1 MIKMDMYQKRK
12 IRAEK
17 KKDDSPKSF
26 PSVGINWYPGH
37 MAKTKREIGE
47 KLNLIDLVYE
57 VVDARMPLSSRIE
70 EVDNIIK
77 SKPKIIIMTKYDLC
91 DKAET
96 DKIINYYENL
106 GNDVVPVD
114 LITGANI
121 KKVIAVSEKYQK
133 LENEKRAKKGLKP
146 RGLRV
151 LVLGIPNVGK
161 STFINTIAGKK
172 KTVVGNKPGVTKQL
186 SWIKVNKDIDLLDT
200 PGILWP
206 KIKDQEQAKKLALF
220 SSIKEE
226 ILPKEELAIFALEI
240 LSKLYKDRVEE
251 RYGVSYTD
259 NDIVE
264 ILDTIGTKRGCLER
278 GGIVSYEK
286 VYNVILQDIKNNNF
300 GNITLDRKDS

>member
-1 MIKMDMYQKRK
+1 M
-12 IRAEK
+12 ANNNEK
-17 KKDDSPKSF
+17 QELPKS
-26 PSVGINWYPGH
+26 GINWYPGH

-57 VVDARMPLSSRIE
+57 IVDARIPLSSRIE

-96 DKIINYYENL
+96 DNIISYYESL

-133 LENEKRAKKGLKP
+133 IENEKRAKKGLKP

-206 KIKDQEQAKKLALF
+206 KIENQEQAKKLALF

-226 ILPKEELAIFALEI
+226 ILPKEELAIYALEI

-251 RYGVSYTD
+251 RYGVTYNN

-286 VYNVILQDIKNNNF
+286 VYNLILQDIKNNNF

>member
-1 MIKMDMYQKRK
+1 
-12 IRAEK
+12 
-17 KKDDSPKSF
+17 
-26 PSVGINWYPGH
+26 

-57 VVDARMPLSSRIE
+57 IVDARIPLSSRIE

-96 DKIINYYENL
+96 DNIISYYESL

-133 LENEKRAKKGLKP
+133 IENEKRAKKGLKP

-206 KIKDQEQAKKLALF
+206 KIENQEQAKKLALF

-226 ILPKEELAIFALEI
+226 ILPKEELAIYALEI

-251 RYGVSYTD
+251 RYGVTYNN

-286 VYNVILQDIKNNNF
+286 VYNLILQDIKNNNF

>member
-1 MIKMDMYQKRK
+1 MSNINENEKFQKT
-12 IRAEK
+12 
-17 KKDDSPKSF
+17 
-26 PSVGINWYPGH
+26 VINWYPGH

-57 VVDARMPLSSRIE
+57 IVDARIPLSSRIE

-96 DKIINYYENL
+96 DNIISYYESL

-133 LENEKRAKKGLKP
+133 IENEKRAKKGLKP

-206 KIKDQEQAKKLALF
+206 KIENQEQAKKLALF

-226 ILPKEELAIFALEI
+226 ILPKEELAIYALEI

-251 RYGVSYTD
+251 RYGVTYNN

-286 VYNVILQDIKNNNF
+286 VYNLILQDIKNNNF

>member
-1 MIKMDMYQKRK
+1 MENRQN
-12 IRAEK
+12 
-17 KKDDSPKSF
+17 STN
-26 PSVGINWYPGH
+26 INWYPGH

-57 VVDARMPLSSRIE
+57 IVDARIPLSSRIE

-96 DKIINYYENL
+96 DNIISYYESL

-133 LENEKRAKKGLKP
+133 IENEKRAKKGLKP

-226 ILPKEELAIFALEI
+226 ILPKEELAIYALEI

-251 RYGVSYTD
+251 RYGVTYNN

-286 VYNVILQDIKNNNF
+286 VYNLILQDIKNNNF

>member
-1 MIKMDMYQKRK
+1 MENRQN
-12 IRAEK
+12 
-17 KKDDSPKSF
+17 STN
-26 PSVGINWYPGH
+26 INWYPGH

-57 VVDARMPLSSRIE
+57 IVDARIPLSSRIE

-96 DKIINYYENL
+96 DNIISYYESL

-133 LENEKRAKKGLKP
+133 IENEKRAKKGLKP

-206 KIKDQEQAKKLALF
+206 KIENQEQAKKLALF

-226 ILPKEELAIFALEI
+226 ILPKEELAIYALEI

-251 RYGVSYTD
+251 RYGVTYNN

-286 VYNVILQDIKNNNF
+286 VYNLILQDIKNNNF
-300 GNITLDRKDS
+300 GNITLDRKDSSYLFLV

>member
-1 MIKMDMYQKRK
+1 MYQKRK

-17 KKDDSPKSF
+17 KNNDSQKNFSKVPIS
-26 PSVGINWYPGH
+26 WYPGH

-57 VVDARMPLSSRIE
+57 VVDARIPLSSRIE
-70 EVDNIIK
+70 DVDNIIK
-77 SKPKIIIMTKYDLC
+77 AKPKIIIMTKYDLC

-96 DKIINYYENL
+96 DKIISYYESL

-133 LENEKRAKKGLKP
+133 IENEKRAKKGLKP

-206 KIKDQEQAKKLALF
+206 KIENQEQAKKLALF

-226 ILPKEELAIFALEI
+226 ILPKEELAIYALEI

-251 RYGVSYTD
+251 RYGVTYNS

-286 VYNVILQDIKNNNF
+286 VYNLILQDIKNNNF

>member
-1 MIKMDMYQKRK
+1 MDMYKKRK
-12 IRAEK
+12 MRTEK
-17 KKDDSPKSF
+17 KNNNQEEKLTK
-26 PSVGINWYPGH
+26 VGINWYPGH

-57 VVDARMPLSSRIE
+57 IVDARMPLSSRIE

-91 DKAET
+91 DKVET
-96 DKIINYYENL
+96 DKIINYFESF

-114 LITGANI
+114 LITGDNI
-121 KKVIAVSEKYQK
+121 KKVISVSEKYQQ
-133 LENEKRAKKGLKP
+133 LENEKRTKKGLKP

-161 STFINTIAGKK
+161 STFINKIAGKK

-186 SWIKVNKDIDLLDT
+186 SWIKVNNEIELLDT

-206 KIKDQEQAKKLALF
+206 KIENQDQAKKLALF

-226 ILPKEELAIFALEI
+226 ILPKEELAIYALSI
-240 LSKLYKDRVEE
+240 LSNLYKDRVEE
-251 RYGVSYTD
+251 RYGVSYNN

-264 ILDTIGTKRGCLER
+264 VLDIIGTKRGCLER

-286 VYNVILQDIKNNNF
+286 VYNIILQDIKNNAF
-300 GNITLDRKDS
+300 GNITLDRKEA

>member
-1 MIKMDMYQKRK
+1 MNKNEKDNLSAK
-12 IRAEK
+12 IQ
-17 KKDDSPKSF
+17 
-26 PSVGINWYPGH
+26 INWYPGH

-57 VVDARMPLSSRIE
+57 IVDARIPLSSRIE

-96 DKIINYYENL
+96 DNIISYYESL

-133 LENEKRAKKGLKP
+133 IENEKRAKKGLKP

-206 KIKDQEQAKKLALF
+206 KIENQEQAKKLALF

-226 ILPKEELAIFALEI
+226 ILPKEELAIYALEI

-251 RYGVSYTD
+251 RYGVTYNN

-286 VYNVILQDIKNNNF
+286 VYNLILQDIKNNNF

>member
-1 MIKMDMYQKRK
+1 MYQKRK

-17 KKDDSPKSF
+17 KNNDSQKNFSKVPIS
-26 PSVGINWYPGH
+26 WYPGH

-57 VVDARMPLSSRIE
+57 VVDARIPLSSRIE
-70 EVDNIIK
+70 DVDNIIK
-77 SKPKIIIMTKYDLC
+77 TKPKIIIMTKYDLC

-96 DKIINYYENL
+96 DKIISYYESL

-133 LENEKRAKKGLKP
+133 IENEKRAKKGLKP
-146 RGLRV
+146 RGLRL

-206 KIKDQEQAKKLALF
+206 KIENQEQAKKLALF

-226 ILPKEELAIFALEI
+226 ILPKEELAIYALEI

-251 RYGVSYTD
+251 RYGVTYNS

-286 VYNVILQDIKNNNF
+286 VYNLILQDIKNNNF

>member
-1 MIKMDMYQKRK
+1 MENRQN
-12 IRAEK
+12 
-17 KKDDSPKSF
+17 STN
-26 PSVGINWYPGH
+26 INWYPGH

-57 VVDARMPLSSRIE
+57 IVDARIPLSSRIE

-96 DKIINYYENL
+96 DNIISYYESL

-133 LENEKRAKKGLKP
+133 IENEKRAKKGLKP

-206 KIKDQEQAKKLALF
+206 KIENQEQAKKLALF

-226 ILPKEELAIFALEI
+226 ILPKEELAIYALEI

-251 RYGVSYTD
+251 RYGVTYNN

-286 VYNVILQDIKNNNF
+286 VYNLILQDIKNNNF

>member
-1 MIKMDMYQKRK
+1 MDMYQKRK

-17 KKDDSPKSF
+17 KNNDSQKSF
-26 PSVGINWYPGH
+26 SKVPISWYPGH

-57 VVDARMPLSSRIE
+57 VVDARIPLSSRIE

-96 DKIINYYENL
+96 DKIINYYESL

-133 LENEKRAKKGLKP
+133 IENEKRAKKGLKP

-206 KIKDQEQAKKLALF
+206 KIENQEQAKKLALF

-226 ILPKEELAIFALEI
+226 ILPKEELAIYALEI

-251 RYGVSYTD
+251 RYGVTYNS

-286 VYNVILQDIKNNNF
+286 VYNLILQDIKNNNF

>member
-1 MIKMDMYQKRK
+1 MDMYQKREMRK
-12 IRAEK
+12 NK
-17 KKDDSPKSF
+17 KMNEDTKSL
-26 PSVGINWYPGH
+26 PSTSINWYPGH

-57 VVDARMPLSSRIE
+57 IVDARMPLSSRIE

-91 DKAET
+91 DKIET
-96 DKIINYYENL
+96 DKIINYFESL

-114 LITGANI
+114 LITGDNI
-121 KKVIAVSEKYQK
+121 KKVISVSEKYQQ

-206 KIKDQEQAKKLALF
+206 KIENQEQAKKLALF

-226 ILPKEELAIFALEI
+226 ILPKEELAIYALEI

-251 RYGVSYTD
+251 RYGVTYNS

-286 VYNVILQDIKNNNF
+286 VYNLILQDIKNNNF

>member
-1 MIKMDMYQKRK
+1 MENRQN
-12 IRAEK
+12 
-17 KKDDSPKSF
+17 STN
-26 PSVGINWYPGH
+26 INWYPGH

-57 VVDARMPLSSRIE
+57 IVDARIPLSSRIE

-96 DKIINYYENL
+96 DNIISYYERL

-133 LENEKRAKKGLKP
+133 IENEKRAKKGLKP

-206 KIKDQEQAKKLALF
+206 KIENQEQAKKLALF

-226 ILPKEELAIFALEI
+226 ILPKEELAIYALEI

-251 RYGVSYTD
+251 RYGVTYNN

-286 VYNVILQDIKNNNF
+286 VYNLILQDIKNNNF

>member
-1 MIKMDMYQKRK
+1 MNNE
-12 IRAEK
+12 EK
-17 KKDDSPKSF
+17 NGVLNKS
-26 PSVGINWYPGH
+26 VINWYPGH

-57 VVDARMPLSSRIE
+57 IVDARIPLSSRIE

-96 DKIINYYENL
+96 DKIINYYESL

-133 LENEKRAKKGLKP
+133 IENEKRAKKGLKP

-206 KIKDQEQAKKLALF
+206 KIENQEQAKKLALF

-226 ILPKEELAIFALEI
+226 ILPKEELAIYALEI

-251 RYGVSYTD
+251 RYGVTYNN

-286 VYNVILQDIKNNNF
+286 VYNLILQDIKNNNF

>member
-1 MIKMDMYQKRK
+1 MMDKNNNQEVFHKTN
-12 IRAEK
+12 
-17 KKDDSPKSF
+17 
-26 PSVGINWYPGH
+26 INWYPGH

-57 VVDARMPLSSRIE
+57 IVDARMPLSSRIE

-77 SKPKIIIMTKYDLC
+77 TKPKIIIMTKYDLC
-91 DKAET
+91 DKKET
-96 DKIINYYENL
+96 DKIISYYKSL
-106 GNDVVPVD
+106 GNDVVAVD
-114 LITGANI
+114 LMTGANI
-121 KKVIAVSEKYQK
+121 KEVITTSEKYQK
-133 LENEKRAKKGLKP
+133 LENEKRQKKGLKP

-186 SWIKVNKDIDLLDT
+186 SWIKVNKDIELLDT

-206 KIKDQEQAKKLALF
+206 KIKNQEQAKKLALF

-226 ILPKEELAIFALEI
+226 ILPKEELAIYALEI
-240 LSKLYKDRVEE
+240 LSKLYKNRVEE
-251 RYGVSYTD
+251 RYGISYTN
-259 NDIVE
+259 NDLVE
-264 ILDTIGTKRGCLER
+264 ILDTIGAKRGCLER

-286 VYNVILQDIKNNNF
+286 VYNVILQDIKNNVF